1 MGNCSSY
8 EEDDLTSECNLQN
21 IEVLM
26 NDYTNQINKVNEITE
41 ILSRPMYNE
50 ELSDEELNRC
60 LEELENKKNLR

>member
-1 MGNCSSY
+1 MGGCSSY
-8 EEDDLTSECNLQN
+8 EEDILTSENSLQN

-41 ILSRPMYNE
+41 ILSRPWYNQ

-60 LEELENKKNLR
+60 LEELEK

>member
-26 NDYTNQINKVNEITE
+26 NNYTNQINKVNEITE
-41 ILSRPMYNE
+41 ILSRQRYE

>member
-41 ILSRPMYNE
+41 ILSRPLYNE
-50 ELSDEELNRC
+50 ELLDEELNRC
-60 LEELENKKNLR
+60 LEELEK